1 MDKTVERLLVVE
13 RMAYDK
19 TSTTDPLLNRRE
31 STAGGRA
38 GFLLPVS
45 PDKRKKII
53 LCALC
58 ASVVKCL
65 WSFFAPLATL

>member
-31 STAGGRA
+31 TTAGGRA

-45 PDKRKKII
+45 PGKRKKMV
-53 LCALC
+53 LCVLRD
-58 ASVVKCL
+58 SVVKCSSL
-65 WSFFAPLATL
+65 RP